1 MKEYAYPVRHYGAPT
16 KRYCQTLNLK
26 NDPQLI
32 ETYRRF
38 HSREHVWKDI
48 VAGIRE
54 VGILEMEIYLYGC
67 KLFMIVEVPADF
79 DWDASMQRLAG
90 LPHQAEWEALTARYQ
105 DVGNGSASSA
115 EKWHLMERIFHLY
128 DEPASASEAKEAE

>member
-1 MKEYAYPVRHYGAPT
+1 MKEYCYPVRQYSAPT

-32 ETYRRF
+32 ATYRRL
-38 HSREHVWKDI
+38 HSQEHMWKEI
-48 VAGIRE
+48 VEGIRE
-54 VGILEMEIYLYGC
+54 VGILEMEIYVYGC

-79 DWDASMQRLAG
+79 DWDTSMGRLAQ
-90 LPHQAEWEALTARYQ
+90 LPHQAEWEALTAQYQ
-105 DVGNGSASSA
+105 DVGDGTASSA

-128 DEPASASEAKEAE
+128 DEPAPTIRTGKTE